1 MLMFIVFAIAD
12 PANNIPSN
20 FAPLLYFFLVFGTDA
35 SLGWQTG
42 CAVTSSGFRVVA
54 KFKIN
59 PAGDLGPRVFSW
71 MAGHGS
77 DVCSAGNMYS
87 WVSIL
92 SFAFT
97 KDPNRRSFFGWT
109 DRRPPL

>member
-1 MLMFIVFAIAD
+1 MFIVFAIAD
-12 PANNIPSN
+12 LGNNIPSN
-20 FAPLLYFFLVFGTDA
+20 FAPLLYLFLVFAIDA

-42 CAVTSSGFRVVA
+42 CAVHSCGFSVVA

-59 PAGDLGPRVFSW
+59 RAGDLGPRVFSW
-71 MAGHGS
+71 MAGYGS
-77 DVCSAGNMYS
+77 HVWSAGNMYS

-92 SFAFT
+92 SLAFT

-109 DRRPPL
+109 DRCPPL